1 MISKS
6 KTIAQQRIIMFDRNM
21 RFFNDMSSPR
31 LYFLYFYHSADI
43 CRCTGTIR
51 HRLLYFTV
59 PEIWRRLF
67 AHILQNDND
76 CSRHHRTW
84 HNVIGTISNSDGSN
98 ANARNVPAAIVTQIN
113 TRSILHGKQLFTTA
127 AIEIKIS
134 SRYMTVRHCTAENGA
149 NKLVII
155 IITVTAMP
163 KGAAWE
169 RAVGRNFPRIRRMS
183 DSKIV
188 KKDG

>member
-43 CRCTGTIR
+43 CRCTDTIR

-84 HNVIGTISNSDGSN
+84 HNPDHHRWCHWNYFKQRRQQCQCQKCSGRHSHTNKHTQYTPWKT
-98 ANARNVPAAIVTQIN
+98 AFHHCRHRNQNKQQIHDSPALY
-113 TRSILHGKQLFTTA
+113 RWK
-127 AIEIKIS
+127 
-134 SRYMTVRHCTAENGA
+134 
-149 NKLVII
+149 
-155 IITVTAMP
+155 
-163 KGAAWE
+163 
-169 RAVGRNFPRIRRMS
+169 RR
-183 DSKIV
+183 K
-188 KKDG
+188 